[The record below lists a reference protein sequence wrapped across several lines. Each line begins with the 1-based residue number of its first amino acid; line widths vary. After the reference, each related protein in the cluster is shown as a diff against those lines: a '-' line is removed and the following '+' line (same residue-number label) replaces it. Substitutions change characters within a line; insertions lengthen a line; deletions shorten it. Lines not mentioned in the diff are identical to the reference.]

1 MWVALTGL
9 AAFFAGRHVSNQLLL
24 TKTLTPSSTSSPAHS
39 QQQPQPPKIH
49 LKTDPNTLYGTQNHP
64 SVPPKTSIPTPAN
77 HTKRN
82 WAAADFDQG
91 GVGKFHL
98 PSANPSSSS
107 SRNQTSTP
115 LQADPDQPDPTIC
128 SSLRDLFRHISAQP
142 NSVGAVAPQAFITT
156 LKRYNE
162 LFRSTMHQDAHEF
175 LNYLVNS
182 VAEDVFA
189 EQEKK
194 RQEDER
200 SSLLE
205 PTPRPD

>member
-1 MWVALTGL
+1 M
-9 AAFFAGRHVSNQLLL
+9 SNQLLL

-39 QQQPQPPKIH
+39 QQQQQPPKIH

-64 SVPPKTSIPTPAN
+64 SAPPKTSIPTPAN

-182 VAEDVFA
+182 VAEDV
-189 EQEKK
+189 
-194 RQEDER
+194 
-200 SSLLE
+200 
-205 PTPRPD
+205 RPD